1 MKIEMQIVELYH
13 ELQCE
18 IQRVAKNAESPFGL
32 VKEYAKTLP
41 PDKREMLDAIRSF
54 RNMWAHATPVHP
66 APKLPDNYCQ
76 EWIDFLKSEISKLK
90 KSK

>member
-18 IQRVAKNAESPFGL
+18 IQRVAKNAESPLGI